1 MECHARR
8 RGRKRVR
15 AAYDGVAARDRR
27 DFAAEETRIMALSE
41 QAPQDSAR
49 IVIET
54 SQGRHEF
61 VFEQAEVSTVTSAQV
76 VVLLSNA
83 KGERA
88 RAVLPK
94 AMLRKV
100 ASLKLLW

>member
-1 MECHARR
+1 MAVDEEKPEDTAR
-8 RGRKRVR
+8 
-15 AAYDGVAARDRR
+15 
-27 DFAAEETRIMALSE
+27 L
-41 QAPQDSAR
+41 
-49 IVIET
+49 VIET

-61 VFEQAEVSTVTSAQV
+61 AFERAELATVTSAHV

-83 KGERA
+83 KGDKA

-94 AMLRKV
+94 SMLRKV

>member
-1 MECHARR
+1 MALGEQ
-8 RGRKRVR
+8 KS
-15 AAYDGVAARDRR
+15 
-27 DFAAEETRIMALSE
+27 EET
-41 QAPQDSAR
+41 AR
-49 IVIET
+49 LVVET

-61 VFEQAEVSTVTSAQV
+61 AFEQAEIATVTSAHI

-83 KGERA
+83 KGEKA

-94 AMLRKV
+94 SMLRKV

>member
-1 MECHARR
+1 
-8 RGRKRVR
+8 
-15 AAYDGVAARDRR
+15 
-27 DFAAEETRIMALSE
+27 MALGE
-41 QAPQDSAR
+41 QGPGDTAR
-49 IVIET
+49 LVIE
-54 SQGRHEF
+54 SPQGRHEF
-61 VFEQAEVSTVTSAQV
+61 AFEHAEISTVTSAHI

-83 KGERA
+83 KGEKA

>member
-1 MECHARR
+1 
-8 RGRKRVR
+8 
-15 AAYDGVAARDRR
+15 
-27 DFAAEETRIMALSE
+27 MALGE
-41 QAPQDSAR
+41 EKPEDTAR
-49 IVIET
+49 LVIET

-61 VFEQAEVSTVTSAQV
+61 AFEQAEVATVTSAHV

-83 KGERA
+83 KGEKA

-94 AMLRKV
+94 SMLRKV

>member
-1 MECHARR
+1 MAHGEEKPEDLARL
-8 RGRKRVR
+8 
-15 AAYDGVAARDRR
+15 
-27 DFAAEETRIMALSE
+27 I
-41 QAPQDSAR
+41 
-49 IVIET
+49 IET

-61 VFEQAEVSTVTSAQV
+61 AFEQAEVSTVTSAHV

-83 KGERA
+83 KGEKA

-94 AMLRKV
+94 SMLRKV

>member
-1 MECHARR
+1 
-8 RGRKRVR
+8 
-15 AAYDGVAARDRR
+15 
-27 DFAAEETRIMALSE
+27 MALGE
-41 QAPQDSAR
+41 HHPEDTAR
-49 IVIET
+49 LVIES

-61 VFEQAEVSTVTSAQV
+61 AFEHAEIATVTSAHI

-83 KGERA
+83 KGEKA

-94 AMLRKV
+94 SMLRKV